1 MVISSLSN
9 ASITAWA
16 LPTANVTSPRVE
28 QAVGGSAVNADTAS
42 IDRPNQPRTSISEG
56 KSVDNRPAS
65 NKESIKDSIEDS
77 DEENNADNNAEKSG
91 DAGPKRAD
99 GMPMAPEEI
108 QQLEQLKQA
117 DREVR
122 QHEMAHQVAGGAYT
136 GGASYDY
143 EVGPDGKR
151 YAVAGEVPIDYGPV
165 PGDPQATIDKMQT
178 VIAAA
183 MAPADPSPKDHQ
195 VAAQAR
201 QYLLEAKLEAAMQ
214 RSEMEQARS
223 AGAAATSPNTGSP
236 STMPPSTMPPNTMPS
251 ADEQAA

>member
-1 MVISSLSN
+1 MAVSSVSTVSLAAWVYPAAN
-9 ASITAWA
+9 A
-16 LPTANVTSPRVE
+16 TSPRGE
-28 QAVGGSAVNADTAS
+28 QAAKGRAAEEDMTSTDDPNATN
-42 IDRPNQPRTSISEG
+42 IR
-56 KSVDNRPAS
+56 
-65 NKESIKDSIEDS
+65 
-77 DEENNADNNAEKSG
+77 EENSSDA
-91 DAGPKRAD
+91 AGPKRAD
-99 GMPMAPEEI
+99 GTPMAPEEI
-108 QQLEQLKQA
+108 QYLDQLKQS

-122 QHEMAHQVAGGAYT
+122 QHEMAHQIVGGAYT

-151 YAVAGEVPIDYGPV
+151 YAVAGEVSIDYGPV
-165 PGDPQATIDKMQT
+165 PNDPQATIEKMQT

-223 AGAAATSPNTGSP
+223 AGAADSSATTGLP
-236 STMPPSTMPPNTMPS
+236 TE
-251 ADEQAA
+251 DLAA